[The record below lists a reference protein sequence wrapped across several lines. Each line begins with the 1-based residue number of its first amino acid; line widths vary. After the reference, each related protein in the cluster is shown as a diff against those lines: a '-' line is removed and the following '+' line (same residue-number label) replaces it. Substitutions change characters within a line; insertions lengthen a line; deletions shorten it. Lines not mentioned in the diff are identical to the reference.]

1 MGRNS
6 ISAKPR
12 TFKAF
17 AILFSFLVLTLLF
30 PLSFY
35 SPTVHGASFIF
46 NDGFEDGDFSG
57 WDGTV
62 GSPTVV
68 SSPTP
73 KYGTYAS
80 SSNTNGYY
88 SYEQFTAEDNVFVKL
103 WVQTD
108 TLPPTNG
115 YVTYFELWDS
125 SSVIASLQLRRTS
138 GGDLYHRIRYY
149 YPSET
154 TSDNVTSYAVDTW
167 ISVQIEFLDDAS
179 GYYKVWIDDVLTL
192 SVTGVDTSGTAG
204 ASWIYAGRIL
214 SGFAPTIFIDQ
225 VTIDDEFITA
235 QFDSE
240 TEYFYVDNNT
250 SDVDSSADAGTHSSF
265 SSQQSA
271 PDQVNDTLTEY
282 GSGGSGG
289 VPVIEDYTEQS
300 SDATTTTNVF
310 LKPYPVEVDD
320 LLLILAYNDDTS
332 TTAYSSGSSSNFTFV
347 GDYGD
352 SNSDSHVGVFY
363 RIATGSEGI
372 NEEITSAGADEYGG
386 YYIRISGVDTT
397 DPIHLAGSETNT
409 EGVSTINATSI
420 ATTIT
425 DTLAIC
431 FGALDGGDGNDD
443 GPFVISGSGWSR
455 IDGFSS
461 RDHATEICGVWGS
474 KDMTGIEGATV
485 DAKIDSDGTVDGMAG
500 GQITITPLEAEP
512 TDYELDLEE
521 QWTGLEYGWDNEEL
535 CIFGGTWTTT
545 VPLRVD
551 AWDGDSWENVI
562 SDLQENQW
570 NNVSVSSYLTEATFT
585 IRFYNGS
592 TNAIQDSW
600 SKDSCLLHLWNGSE
614 LVAYIVDF
622 SQAVSFSGSLDT
634 DADYMI
640 EFGQVGTF
648 VFDYDTLLAMQLALS
663 QNVVVSSDLDTDAD
677 YTNVFSQDVSPIF
690 NLDTDTNYGIEL
702 VQALTAGFDVD
713 VVHTLR
719 TIIGYIVDLSVGVV
733 SSFDLDTLAG
743 FGVDLSQS
751 ISSVFNFD
759 LIAGFGIDLSQS
771 ITTGFD
777 YVTSWGSSVDLSQ
790 SLTTVFSLDTQAGYL
805 ANIVQ
810 GLSSSFGLATQTD
823 YLIELS
829 QSLTT
834 GFNVDILHTLRTI
847 IAFIVD
853 LSVDVTGSFNL
864 DTVAGFGIDL
874 SQSITTGFDYV
885 TSWGSTVLFSQAIS
899 FASSFTTQAGYLANI
914 VQTISSSMGLVTQT
928 DYLIELSQSLTTG
941 FNVDILHTL
950 RTIIAFIVDL
960 SVDVTGSFSL
970 DTLTGYNINLVQ
982 GITSTFNYDLL
993 SSFTILL
1000 SQSVTSVFDL
1010 ATGWGSTVLFSQAIT
1025 FASSLDTQSG
1035 YLVTL
1040 VQGITSGFSLA
1051 TQTDYLIELIQT
1063 VTTSFSVDVIRTLR
1077 TVIAFVVDLSA
1088 SVTSVFGYSTLAGYG
1103 IDLSQG
1109 ITSIFNMDTLAGFG
1123 IGLTQSITT
1132 GFDYV
1137 TSWGTT
1143 VLLSQAIILET
1154 SISLQSGFLI
1164 SLVQGITGSFDLTTQ
1179 TNYFITLVQTV
1190 TTGFT
1195 LDILFVAR
1203 DALAYIVDMSVS
1215 VVSVYGFDTI
1225 AGFGIDLSQSITSVF
1240 NYITSWGI
1248 NLDLSQGL
1256 STVFNLDTLAGY
1268 NINLVQGISGS
1279 FGLDLLSRFTVVL
1292 SQTVT
1297 SSFEVVLGWA
1307 SNIIILSLPISFVSG
1322 VSTQAN
1328 YFASLVQT
1336 VSTGFGLDTI
1346 AGFGVGLTQVITT
1359 GFNYATNWG
1368 SSIDLSQG
1376 LSLVSGVVT
1385 QTNYSIELVLS
1396 VVSSFGFDVFESI
1409 TAYFVVLSQVVTV
1422 SLTTTISSVW
1432 TVLPSLDLVFSWVTD
1447 VFQMRLQLFP
1457 TPFGQLGDIDDY
1469 YGYIIIACLVV
1480 AVAVMSLFLFK
1491 EQREGKGFVD

>member
-1 MGRNS
+1 LGRNS

-853 LSVDVTGSFNL
+853 LSVDVTGSF
-864 DTVAGFGIDL
+864 
-874 SQSITTGFDYV
+874 
-885 TSWGSTVLFSQAIS
+885 
-899 FASSFTTQAGYLANI
+899 
-914 VQTISSSMGLVTQT
+914 
-928 DYLIELSQSLTTG
+928 
-941 FNVDILHTL
+941 
-950 RTIIAFIVDL
+950 
-960 SVDVTGSFSL
+960 SL